1 MERGCSG
8 KGRGQTRPGGGRG
21 LQEPGDTGE
30 GPPGALRDLVHEKK
44 SANRRN
50 GDVMTAV
57 EAQPHEG
64 VWLILGVLGVT
75 QGFRQGVQPSW
86 EA

>member
-1 MERGCSG
+1 M
-8 KGRGQTRPGGGRG
+8 
-21 LQEPGDTGE
+21 
-30 GPPGALRDLVHEKK
+30 VHEKK

-57 EAQPHEG
+57 EAQPHKG